1 MMEGAGIAFITSYT
15 CLESRVKNHKSVNPC
30 RFTPKAQMLLKALGF
45 SFLSLP
51 LSTEMTVQL
60 GWPGSEQ
67 TEDNLAQELPPA
79 QALILQHPS
88 TAAAFRE

>member
-1 MMEGAGIAFITSYT
+1 MQIY
-15 CLESRVKNHKSVNPC
+15 
-30 RFTPKAQMLLKALGF
+30 PKVQMLLKALGF
-45 SFLSLP
+45 SFLSLS
-51 LSTEMTVQL
+51 LSMETMVQL

-79 QALILQHPS
+79 HLLILQHLS